1 MPSFD
6 VSSEV
11 HWQELDNAIHQTIK
25 ELTQRFDFKGVRSE
39 IKLELKEK
47 KVILWCSEEG
57 KLDALNDLFQG
68 KLVKRGISL
77 LVLDYQK
84 IESAFGGS
92 VRQEILVQAGIAQE
106 KAKKLTGLLKQSKLK
121 VQGQIQG
128 EQLRVTGK
136 NRDDLQ
142 AAIEFL
148 KKHQVEVG
156 LPLQFGNFRD

>member
-11 HWQELDNAIHQTIK
+11 HWQELDNAIHQTTK
-25 ELTQRFDFKGVRSE
+25 ELAQRFDFKSVRSE

-47 KVILWCSEEG
+47 KLVLWCSEEG
-57 KLDALNDLFQG
+57 KLDALNDLFQS
-68 KLVKRGISL
+68 KLVKRGVSL

-84 IESAFGGS
+84 VEAAFGGS
-92 VRQEILVQAGIAQE
+92 VRQVVLVQAGIAPE
-106 KAKKLTGLLKQSKLK
+106 KAKKLIAYLKQSKIK
-121 VQGQIQG
+121 VQSQIQG
-128 EQLRVTGK
+128 EQLRITGK

-142 AAIEFL
+142 AAIELL
-148 KKHQVEVG
+148 KNHQAEVE